1 MTIIGVV
8 FGFFIGISFPTVS
21 ITKLHFPSSLVSY
34 IEDKNSGLTAQAI
47 LNHAWTSARNAKGTN
62 NGSEPSSNTSMK
74 IYVPTNPRGAEMLP
88 PGIVEPES
96 DLDPR
101 RLFGDP
107 AEDLPSRPK
116 YLVTFTV
123 GISQKDNINR
133 AVQKVSS

>member
-1 MTIIGVV
+1 MRLVVVTIIGVV

-74 IYVPTNPRGAEMLP
+74 VTIYLGSLTRNSVSLSLTLMKYAVLYPYYLLSN
-88 PGIVEPES
+88 
-96 DLDPR
+96 LD
-101 RLFGDP
+101 
-107 AEDLPSRPK
+107 
-116 YLVTFTV
+116 
-123 GISQKDNINR
+123 IS
-133 AVQKVSS
+133 